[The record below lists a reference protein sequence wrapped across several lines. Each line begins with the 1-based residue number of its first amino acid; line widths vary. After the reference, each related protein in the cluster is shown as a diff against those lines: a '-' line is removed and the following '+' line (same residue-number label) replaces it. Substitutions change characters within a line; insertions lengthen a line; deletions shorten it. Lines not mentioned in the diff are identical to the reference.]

1 MPEEGWTPVA
11 RTAHR
16 DIRVSWRAR
25 GLLGDLLSYPDGWDT
40 SVDKLVAEARRQ
52 GGNTEGRAAMRRAMK
67 ELADVGYVRYVR
79 EADANGHWT
88 TIMVVSDEPQ
98 PVDDASRRTRNRTVG
113 EPGGRET
120 GTSGT
125 GTSEGWSV
133 TKKTDTKRETKKD
146 LKEEGDEYSE
156 SLTSF
161 ALASGEASDDDATD
175 ANERQLHRVY
185 EVIDAMGPDLRR
197 RHLLAVERKRPK
209 IYRDCR
215 NNAIRQIE
223 NNNADALRGE
233 DSADRIDRLSYKW
246 MAQHYSPHWPQ
257 WFARPLEEAY
267 QQMTTKP

>member
-1 MPEEGWTPVA
+1 MA
-11 RTAHR
+11 RTAQR
-16 DIRVSWRAR
+16 DYKLSWRAR
-25 GLLGDLLSYPDGWDT
+25 GLLSELLSYPDGWDT
-40 SVDKLVAEARRQ
+40 NVDKLVAEARRQ

-67 ELADVGYVRYVR
+67 ELADVGYVQYVR

-88 TIMVVSDEPQ
+88 TIMVVSDAPQ

-113 EPGGRET
+113 EPGCRET

-125 GTSEGWSV
+125 GTSEDWSV
-133 TKKTDTKRETKKD
+133 TKNTDTKRETKND
-146 LKEEGDEYSE
+146 LKDSGHKYSE

-161 ALASGEASDDDATD
+161 ALASDEASDDDAKD

-185 EVIDAMGPDLRR
+185 EVIEAMRPELRR

-215 NNAIRQIE
+215 NSAIRQIE
-223 NNNADALRGE
+223 RNEADALKGE
-233 DSADRIDRLSYKW
+233 QSADLIDRLSYKW